1 LERDILVKHSNKVIE
16 VYMNIFK
23 RAMCKSIAAPL
34 VISAIILHTS
44 QAWAGEKVSLSLP
57 SDEVTNVVIE
67 NHSGLIN
74 VVGWNKDKVSVTGE
88 LDDEAQELIFEQK
101 GAQIHIKVEY
111 ENANNWS
118 SDGSLLTIFMPK
130 DVRVNFSSVSSDLTL
145 KNLHGGIEAATV
157 SGNIQADEA
166 SDNIELSS
174 ISGNIKSTDLSG
186 KISLSVVSGDIND
199 KNSSGRIQ
207 VKAVSG
213 EIDIESNASEVFFN
227 NVSGNSELKLS
238 DVIEL
243 RMSTV
248 SGDID
253 VEVELK
259 EKGLIKASSVSGD
272 IDLAFQKNINADF
285 RLNTNVGGDLINKLS
300 SDKAVYS
307 EYVRSAKLNF
317 QLGDGNSSVSV
328 STVNGN
334 VKVSSK

>member
-1 LERDILVKHSNKVIE
+1 
-16 VYMNIFK
+16 MNIFN
-23 RAMCKSIAAPL
+23 RAIFTSIVTPL
-34 VISAIILHTS
+34 AISAIILHTS
-44 QAWAGEKVSLSLP
+44 QAWAGEKISQTLP
-57 SDEVTNVVIE
+57 SDEVTNIVIE
-67 NHSGLIN
+67 NHSGLVN
-74 VVGWNKDKVSVTGE
+74 VVGWNKNKVTITGE

-101 GAQIHIKVEY
+101 GAQIHIEVEY
-111 ENANNWS
+111 ENVNNWS
-118 SDGSLLTIFMPK
+118 SEGSVLTVFMPK
-130 DVRVNFSSVSSDLTL
+130 DIRVNFSSVSSDLTL
-145 KNLHGGIEAATV
+145 KNLHGGIEATTV

-174 ISGNIKSTDLSG
+174 ISGNIKSTNLSG

-199 KNSSGRIQ
+199 KNSAGRIQ
-207 VKAVSG
+207 LKAVSG
-213 EIDIESNASEVFFN
+213 EVDVKSKAAEVFLN
-227 NVSGNSELKLS
+227 NVSGNSELKLA

-253 VEVELK
+253 AEVELK
-259 EKGLIKASSVSGD
+259 EKGLLKANSVSGD
-272 IDLAFQKNINADF
+272 LDLIFQKNINADF
-285 RLNTNVGGDLINKLS
+285 RLNTNVGGDLVNKLS

-334 VKVSSK
+334 IKVSSK